1 MLDLQ
6 KYIGLDYSNSTIV
19 STEAT
24 SFSEFIYLADGRKLE
39 VWTSKDIA
47 YFDKIM
53 DNMIR
58 RGMYVDKESFYV
70 NNVNIEILEKL
81 YDAKKFYLRN

>member
-39 VWTSKDIA
+39 VCTSKDIA

-58 RGMYVDKESFYV
+58 RGMYVDKESFKANKV
-70 NNVNIEILEKL
+70 NVKTLETL
-81 YDAKKFYLRN
+81 YDRQKFYL